1 MFVKGQSMS
10 LAELLFLYV
19 AFRVKQVVCD
29 FFLQPSWMAL
39 VKGQPEKGGTR
50 ALVMHAGIHAIFTFA
65 LMLVFAPKLW
75 WLGIVDFL
83 VHAIIDKSKAML
95 NHKTGWT
102 YKDNAYW
109 WAFGIDQEAHNLTHL
124 VYIVII
130 VLHSGASLHSGMPLH

>member
-1 MFVKGQSMS
+1 MGLGEILV
-10 LAELLFLYV
+10 LYL

-39 VKGQPEKGGTR
+39 LKGQPEKGGAR
-50 ALVMHAGIHAIFTFA
+50 ALFYHAGIHATFT
-65 LMLVFAPKLW
+65 LVLVLFFAPKLW
-75 WLGIVDFL
+75 WLGFVDFA
-83 VHAIIDKSKAML
+83 VHSLIDKTKAAL

-124 VYIVII
+124 GYIVAI
-130 VLHSGASLHSGMPLH
+130 VLQSGGMLH